1 LDLNSLNRGV
11 YDDFTIGMN
20 WYWSDRV
27 RMMFDYIHPITSST
41 AVFGATQSDIIGT
54 RFDFNW

>member
-1 LDLNSLNRGV
+1 
-11 YDDFTIGMN
+11 MN

-27 RMMFDYIHPITSST
+27 RVMFDYIHPVTSSE
-41 AVFGATQSDIIGT
+41 AVFGSTNSDILAM